1 MARHADSA
9 TGDNVIYLFG
19 ARRQS
24 PEAKPANT
32 SAAASEVPTPCRQG
46 KEEVFFIREG
56 LFRCMVNG
64 AVGMARP
71 GDFVRVGEGIAHAF
85 SDVGTRPGLMFS
97 HAFPAGVDA
106 RLLNELA
113 TAIPASAQEFPK
125 AGTPEFCALCAIA
138 KRWGV
143 RLDDNDAAA

>member
-9 TGDNVIYLFG
+9 TGDNVVYLFG
-19 ARRQS
+19 ARRKS
-24 PEAKPANT
+24 REAELANT
-32 SAAASEVPTPCRQG
+32 SAAPSEMPAPCRAR

-64 AVGMARP
+64 AVGMVRP

-85 SDVGTRPGLMFS
+85 SDVGNPPGLMFS
-97 HAFPAGVDA
+97 YAFPIGVDA

-113 TAIPASAQEFPK
+113 AAIPASAREFPK

>member
-19 ARRQS
+19 ARQKSR
-24 PEAKPANT
+24 EAELAHAP
-32 SAAASEVPTPCRQG
+32 AAAGEIPTPSRTR

-64 AVGMARP
+64 AVGMVRP

-85 SDVGTRPGLMFS
+85 RDVGTRPGLMFS
-97 HAFPAGVDA
+97 HAFPIGVDA
-106 RLLNELA
+106 RLLNEIGV
-113 TAIPASAQEFPK
+113 AIPVSAREFPK

-138 KRWGV
+138 IRWGV